1 MPAPRPTEHYL
12 HGDGHVVIVPARV
25 AAWLERRVAL
35 NRVRIDAR
43 GLDPEI
49 DAVLGA
55 LRISALVWRSA
66 ATGTE
71 DTTPPEPDATSN
83 QWMSTTQ
90 AAIHL
95 GITDRAVRKAIATG
109 TLNAENTGGR
119 WRIHRDDIAHYR
131 ATRPTG
137 AHRVS

>member
-25 AAWLERRVAL
+25 AAWLERRVDL

-55 LRISALVWRSA
+55 LRISALVWRTSVN
-66 ATGTE
+66 G
-71 DTTPPEPDATSN
+71 TTPAEPAEPVAASD
-83 QWMSTTQ
+83 QWVSTNQ

-95 GITDRAVRKAIATG
+95 GITDRAVRKAIAAG
-109 TLNAENTGGR
+109 ALPAENTAGR

-131 ATRPTG
+131 NRTT
-137 AHRVS
+137 HRSA